1 MNNQKKVLK
10 NFFFNSDF
18 LKKNSFSVYGLG
30 ETGKSATNLF
40 KKKKI
45 KFVAWDDKLSKKK
58 NKKLF
63 NKSFF

>member
-40 KKKKI
+40 KKKK
-45 KFVAWDDKLSKKK
+45 KLNLLHGTISYPKKK
-58 NKKLF
+58 IKNFLIKA
-63 NKSFF
+63 